1 MWAGFKTRWDGWSRY
16 ALLTEEQQ
24 VCCRVLLPPLVCSMR
39 PSPAC
44 AHEHVLRWRV
54 ARCTGG
60 WGWAAVAASSRR
72 LLVVASVLASFSF
85 YSVWCRVVSVRCVRG
100 WPVVR
105 MCGRE
110 GSGWLGGVKV
120 RFWFL
125 DGYRTLGCDHPELWQ
140 AHALLLYVHLY
151 FRTCSVAVRVCP
163 VPE

>member
-1 MWAGFKTRWDGWSRY
+1 M
-16 ALLTEEQQ
+16 
-24 VCCRVLLPPLVCSMR
+24 CCRVLLPPLVCSMR

-120 RFWFL
+120 RFWTAIEHSGAISPRALAGSCASAVCTFVVSNL
-125 DGYRTLGCDHPELWQ
+125 QRRRACSSSARIKYFCKLW
-140 AHALLLYVHLY
+140 
-151 FRTCSVAVRVCP
+151 
-163 VPE
+163 